1 MCDGTEGTRNGES
14 AAGLTSF
21 VGRRGELAAVKRLRA
36 YSRLVT
42 LTGAGRAGK
51 IRLALRTTAELRQ
64 AFPRGGVAVRLDQL
78 RDEAPPTARELQVA
92 RLIAADRSSKEI
104 AAELVISQ
112 RTAEN
117 HVEHILAKLGFT
129 SRAQVAAGAAASP
142 PGGEGRSAALAA
154 GPAV

>member
-21 VGRRGELAAVKRLRA
+21 VGRRGELAAVKRLLA

-64 AFPRGGVAVRLDQL
+64 AFSRGVWLSGWISCGMRHRRRLGNC
-78 RDEAPPTARELQVA
+78 RWPT
-92 RLIAADRSSKEI
+92 
-104 AAELVISQ
+104 
-112 RTAEN
+112 
-117 HVEHILAKLGFT
+117 
-129 SRAQVAAGAAASP
+129 
-142 PGGEGRSAALAA
+142 
-154 GPAV
+154 